1 VTFARAGEVEGL
13 FLVAAAAVVALG
25 VPLWAIIDA
34 SRRPASSFHEIGSDK
49 SRWILLLVLLT
60 IFFNVGGIVAAGV
73 YLATVRPKL
82 APAGPRPPAP
92 PQLLDP
98 SASELLASDAEREH
112 VTSVLQRGVAEG
124 RLSLDDFELRLDRA
138 LRAHTFGEL
147 APLIRDLPPL
157 SP

>member
-1 VTFARAGEVEGL
+1 VEG
-13 FLVAAAAVVALG
+13 FLVGAVAAVALG

-34 SRRPASSFHEIGSDK
+34 SRRPASSFHQVGSDK

-60 IFFNVGGIVAAGV
+60 VLFNVGGIIAAGV

-82 APAGPRPPAP
+82 ASIGPGSSAPPA
-92 PQLLDP
+92 LLDP
-98 SASELLASDAEREH
+98 SASDMLASDAEREH
-112 VTSVLQRGVAEG
+112 VTGVLQRGVAEG

>member
-1 VTFARAGEVEGL
+1 MEG
-13 FLVAAAAVVALG
+13 FLLVGAAALVALG
-25 VPLWAIIDA
+25 IPLWAIIDA
-34 SRRPASSFHEIGSDK
+34 SRRPEESFRQIGSDK

-60 IFFNVGGIVAAGV
+60 VLFNVGGIAAAGV

-82 APAGPRPPAP
+82 ASIGPRSPAP
-92 PQLLDP
+92 PLLLDP
-98 SASELLASDAEREH
+98 SKSELLASDAEREH

-147 APLIRDLPPL
+147 APLIRDLPPP

>member
-1 VTFARAGEVEGL
+1 MAG
-13 FLVAAAAVVALG
+13 FLLVGAVAVVALG

-34 SRRPASSFHEIGSDK
+34 SQRPEASFRQVGSDK

-60 IFFNVGGIVAAGV
+60 VFFNVGGIVAAGV

-82 APAGPRPPAP
+82 KSIGPGPSAP
-92 PQLLDP
+92 PRLLDP
-98 SASELLASDAEREH
+98 SASQLLASDAEREH
-112 VTSVLQRGVAEG
+112 VTTLLQRGVAEG
-124 RLSLDDFELRLDRA
+124 RLSLEDFELRLDRA

>member
-1 VTFARAGEVEGL
+1 MAG
-13 FLVAAAAVVALG
+13 FLLVGAGAVVALG

-34 SRRPASSFHEIGSDK
+34 SRRPAAPFHQVGSDK

-60 IFFNVGGIVAAGV
+60 IFFNVGGIVAAAV

-82 APAGPRPPAP
+82 ASIGSRPSAP
-92 PQLLDP
+92 PLLLDP
-98 SASELLASDAEREH
+98 SASELLASDAEREQ
-112 VTSVLQRGVAEG
+112 VTSLLQRSVAEG

>member
-1 VTFARAGEVEGL
+1 MEG
-13 FLVAAAAVVALG
+13 FLLVGVGVLVALG

-34 SRRPASSFHEIGSDK
+34 SRRPASSFDQIGSDK
-49 SRWILLLVLLT
+49 SRWVLLLVLLA
-60 IFFNVGGIVAAGV
+60 IFFNIGGIVAAGV
-73 YLATVRPKL
+73 YLVTVRPKL
-82 APAGPRPPAP
+82 ASIRSRPTAP
-92 PQLLDP
+92 PLLLDP

-112 VTSVLQRGVAEG
+112 VTNLLQRSVAEG
-124 RLSLDDFELRLDRA
+124 RLSLADFELRLDLA

>member
-1 VTFARAGEVEGL
+1 MES
-13 FLVAAAAVVALG
+13 FLLVGVGVLVALG

-34 SRRPASSFHEIGSDK
+34 SRRPASSFDQIGSDK
-49 SRWILLLVLLT
+49 SRWVLLLVLLA
-60 IFFNVGGIVAAGV
+60 ILFNIGGIVAAGV
-73 YLATVRPKL
+73 YLVTVRPKL
-82 APAGPRPPAP
+82 ASIHSRPTGPPL
-92 PQLLDP
+92 LLDP

-112 VTSVLQRGVAEG
+112 VTNLLQRSVAEG
-124 RLSLDDFELRLDRA
+124 RLSLADFELRLDRA

>member
-1 VTFARAGEVEGL
+1 MG
-13 FLVAAAAVVALG
+13 FLLAAVAAAVALG

-34 SRRPASSFHEIGSDK
+34 SRRPASSFDDIGSDK

-82 APAGPRPPAP
+82 ASAGPRSSAP
-92 PQLLDP
+92 PLLDP
-98 SASELLASDAEREH
+98 SASQMLASDAEREH

-124 RLSLDDFELRLDRA
+124 RLSLEDFELRLDRA

-147 APLIRDLPPL
+147 APLIRDLPPR
-157 SP
+157 S

>member
-1 VTFARAGEVEGL
+1 MGGFLLVGAGAL
-13 FLVAAAAVVALG
+13 VALG

-34 SRRPASSFHEIGSDK
+34 SRRPASSFHQIGRDK

-60 IFFNVGGIVAAGV
+60 IFFNLGGIVAAGV

-82 APAGPRPPAP
+82 ASIGPRSSAP
-92 PQLLDP
+92 PLLLDP

-112 VTSVLQRGVAEG
+112 VASVLQRSVAEG

-138 LRAHTFGEL
+138 LRAQTFGEL
-147 APLIRDLPPL
+147 APLIRDLPPV
-157 SP
+157 

>member
-1 VTFARAGEVEGL
+1 MAG
-13 FLVAAAAVVALG
+13 FLLVGAGAVVALG

-34 SRRPASSFHEIGSDK
+34 SRRPAASFHEAGSDK
-49 SRWILLLVLLT
+49 SRWILLLVLLM

-82 APAGPRPPAP
+82 VSIGPLPSAP

-98 SASELLASDAEREH
+98 SAAELLASDAEREH
-112 VTSVLQRGVAEG
+112 VTSLLQRSVAEG

>member
-1 VTFARAGEVEGL
+1 VAGF
-13 FLVAAAAVVALG
+13 FLVGVAAVVALG
-25 VPLWAIIDA
+25 VPIWAIVDA
-34 SRRPASSFHEIGSDK
+34 CRRPASSFDEIGSDK
-49 SRWILLLVLLT
+49 SRWVLLLVLLT

-82 APAGPRPPAP
+82 APTGPRPPAP

-98 SASELLASDAEREH
+98 SASELLASDSEREH

-124 RLSLDDFELRLDRA
+124 RLSLEDFELRLDRA

-147 APLIRDLPPL
+147 APLIRDLPPP

>member
-1 VTFARAGEVEGL
+1 MAG
-13 FLVAAAAVVALG
+13 FLVVGAAAVVALG

-34 SRRPASSFHEIGSDK
+34 CRRPAASFQQAGSDK
-49 SRWILLLVLLT
+49 SRWVLLLVLLT

-73 YLATVRPKL
+73 YLTTVRPKL
-82 APAGPRPPAP
+82 ARIGPRPAAP

-112 VTSVLQRGVAEG
+112 VTSLLQRSVAEG
-124 RLSLDDFELRLDRA
+124 RLSLEDFELRLDRA

>member
-1 VTFARAGEVEGL
+1 MEG
-13 FLVAAAAVVALG
+13 FLLVGVGVLVALG

-34 SRRPASSFHEIGSDK
+34 SRRPASSFDQIGSDK
-49 SRWILLLVLLT
+49 SRWVLLLVLLA
-60 IFFNVGGIVAAGV
+60 ILFNIGGIVAAGV
-73 YLATVRPKL
+73 YLVTVRPKL
-82 APAGPRPPAP
+82 ASIHSRPTAP
-92 PQLLDP
+92 PLLLDP

-112 VTSVLQRGVAEG
+112 VTNLLQRSVAEG
-124 RLSLDDFELRLDRA
+124 RLSLADFELRLDRA